1 MVWNPA
7 LHPRWW
13 DGRWREVNLA
23 PGAYMLTDRA
33 GKIRSYWLND
43 MNQLNACQNILTYGS
58 KGSYI
63 TFGTGTDG
71 SANRFAGE
79 SVEAERMHLQP
90 NDEGELLATCATRSS
105 ITGVTYHDVPAP
117 PEPMSIT
124 RFSQFEQYDA
134 PDSGTY
140 SKKHRLDPTWGK
152 GGDKG
157 GGRDL
162 EIGPEGIDPTLGKGD
177 DKTNPYNVNGFG
189 SQGQSEATY
198 KTKGNSTGRAYRA
211 PEVNKAEAI
220 NRQAFES
227 PEAKTYSLD
236 PGMIADTAAE
246 LRRKLQS
253 ERHISESAA
262 RRTQVWVGFDKHGNA
277 VIVPAENNEGKQTRP
292 PHNTGGS
299 PFARVTM
306 SDLTR
311 QCRALQADG
320 RKPVEF
326 TVAGGPNTY
335 STGRSKMNALHWR
348 TDFDDANGRSVTAW
362 GSVTARPGSSKNAG
376 GVTAW
381 RSEESPTRYLKHGNL
396 DKAGY
401 GESVRRREMRR
412 IKLAAPYRNPK
423 DVNGAVMLLGM
434 RHALTT
440 VGAKDVSYD
449 AAKGVGAWHKPDCDI
464 RFDANGEWT
473 GGVAKT
479 SKGFERLYNRR
490 IMRDGAGKRLKS
502 AVVPGRTMRLS
513 DGCYRASV
521 YDPAKG
527 RHSARYAY
535 FAPDGRELAGE
546 WVSSADSQTVHY
558 YDDHGKVRDR
568 QRLSGERVDVRP
580 DTN

>member
-13 DGRWREVNLA
+13 DGRWREANLA

-33 GKIRSYWLND
+33 GRIRSYWLND
-43 MNQLNACQNILTYGS
+43 MNSLNACQNILTYGS

-63 TFGTGTDG
+63 TFGTGTEG
-71 SANRFAGE
+71 SANQFAGE
-79 SVEAERMHLQP
+79 KVEAERMHLQA
-90 NDEGELLATCATRSS
+90 NEDGELLATCATRSS

-124 RFSQFEQYDA
+124 RFSQFEYSASD
-134 PDSGTY
+134 DGTY
-140 SKKHRLDPTWGK
+140 SKEHRLDPTWGK
-152 GGDKG
+152 GA
-157 GGRDL
+157 R
-162 EIGPEGIDPTLGKGD
+162 
-177 DKTNPYNVNGFG
+177 TNPYNVSGFG

-198 KTKGNSTGRAYRA
+198 KSKGNSTGHAYRA

-246 LRRKLQS
+246 LRRKLQA
-253 ERHISESAA
+253 ERHISESEA

-277 VIVPAENNEGKQTRP
+277 VIVPAEDNAGKQKRP

-320 RKPVEF
+320 REPVEF
-326 TVAGGPNTY
+326 AVSGGPNTY

-362 GSVTARPGSSKNAG
+362 GSVTARPGMSKNAG
-376 GVTAW
+376 GVAAW
-381 RSEESPTRYLKHGNL
+381 RSEESPMRHLKHGSL
-396 DKAGY
+396 DKVEY
-401 GESVRRREMRR
+401 GESVRRREARR
-412 IKLAAPYRNPK
+412 TKLAAPYRNPK
-423 DVNGAVMLLGM
+423 DVNGAAMLLCM
-434 RHALTT
+434 RHASTS
-440 VGAKDVSYD
+440 VSAKDVSYD
-449 AAKGVGAWHKPDCDI
+449 AAKGMGTWHKPDCDI
-464 RFDANGEWT
+464 RFDANGEWR
-473 GGVAKT
+473 GGTAKT
-479 SKGFERLYNRR
+479 PKGFERLYNKH
-490 IMRDGAGKRLKS
+490 ILRDGEGRRRGT
-502 AVVPGRTMRLS
+502 AVVPNRTKRTA

-521 YDPAKG
+521 YDPRKG
-527 RHSARYAY
+527 RGSAKYAY
-535 FAPDGRELAGE
+535 FTPDGREVAGE
-546 WVSSADSQTVHY
+546 WVSSADSKEVKY
-558 YDDHGKVRDR
+558 YDDHGKVRTR
-568 QRLSGERVDVRP
+568 ARLSGERVSVRP
-580 DTN
+580 DTH